1 MVQADPTWLSEGLE
15 VKEAKLADK
24 AYFSVKEFKDR
35 LGVSS
40 NLIYEQLR
48 KGALPSVRLGREN
61 LDPRRCSPADDGETT
76 PAGNSSGGR
85 LT

>member
-1 MVQADPTWLSEGLE
+1 MSEGLE
-15 VKEAKLADK
+15 VKEAKLVDK

-48 KGALPSVRLGREN
+48 KGALPSVRLGGRILIPVDALQQMMERQGQRE
-61 LDPRRCSPADDGETT
+61 T
-76 PAGNSSGGR
+76 PTER
-85 LT
+85 E

>member
-1 MVQADPTWLSEGLE
+1 MVQADPAWLSEGLE

-48 KGALPSVRLGREN
+48 KGALPSVRLGGRI
-61 LDPRRCSPADDGETT
+61 LIPADALQQMMERQGQQEI
-76 PAGNSSGGR
+76 PAEGD
-85 LT
+85 

>member
-15 VKEAKLADK
+15 VKEAKLTGK
-24 AYFSVKEFKDR
+24 EYFSVKEFKDR

-48 KGALPSVRLGREN
+48 KGALPSVRLGGRI
-61 LDPRRCSPADDGETT
+61 LIPADALQQMMERQGQQEI
-76 PAGNSSGGR
+76 PAEGD
-85 LT
+85 

>member
-1 MVQADPTWLSEGLE
+1 MLQSYSAWLSEGLE

-48 KGALPSVRLGREN
+48 KGALPSVRLGGRI
-61 LDPRRCSPADDGETT
+61 LIPADALQQMMERQDQQEI
-76 PAGNSSGGR
+76 PAEGD
-85 LT
+85 

>member
-1 MVQADPTWLSEGLE
+1 
-15 VKEAKLADK
+15 LADK

-48 KGALPSVRLGREN
+48 KGALPSVRLGGRILIPVDALQQMMERQGQRE
-61 LDPRRCSPADDGETT
+61 T
-76 PAGNSSGGR
+76 PTER
-85 LT
+85 E